1 MECKNIIKGM
11 VFPLILAVVCI
22 GFAVFVPISAAAED
36 STLETTR
43 TIASGSDWTAF
54 VSDFA
59 TASAGTVWNITLAT
73 NISVD
78 TSITSSAF
86 LGTLDG
92 GGYTVT
98 LKSVSLFDTA
108 GNGGNTPATIK
119 NIKLTGTVESASKVG
134 ALVNIANGVTFTDCA
149 TSTTVKGSSCT
160 GGLVGNAI
168 NCSFSNCSNSGS
180 IEGSGNYIGGLVGE
194 ALGGTMS
201 GCTNSAESTQLSGKS
216 AGGLIGY
223 ASSGITVTN
232 CTNSAAFSSSGNHV
246 AGIIGYLEDG
256 EVTDCSNTGAITGTS
271 ANAYTAGVVAYAAT
285 VSASDCS
292 NSAAITGS
300 GSYTAGIVG
309 MITTMGT
316 VTGCNNSGMIS
327 GAANAA
333 GIIAQAKG
341 TAITQCSNTGAIG
354 ASSASGNAGG
364 VLGIAYSNVS
374 ISTCYNIA
382 SIEGSSYAGGMV
394 GEILSSDISI
404 SNSYNLGDIEASTG
418 AGGIVGIISTS
429 VSSCTLTNVYS
440 AAVMKK
446 GDVYHSELIGS
457 GTITS
462 ASAYLVDVLDV
473 GSTSDGATIV
483 TLTELQEIFSGLSS
497 WSATAGLYPVLS
509 YQTADSNSDYL
520 LYTVPA
526 MNIDDYLVKG
536 QYLDYEWSGST
547 LTSATDI
554 ARVLNEQYTGTVAT
568 MYVVDGTSNYSH
580 ESSTAYCMPIGMQG
594 VQTIAGDTDGC
605 SYAEQAIF
613 YVADEAIY
621 QYTA

>member
-119 NIKLTGTVESASKVG
+119 NIKLTGTVESASEVG

-201 GCTNSAESTQLSGKS
+201 G
-216 AGGLIGY
+216 
-223 ASSGITVTN
+223 

-547 LTSATDI
+547 LTSATGI